1 MPLKASQKK
10 NLRALAHHLKPTVTV
25 ADNGLSEPVV
35 AEIERALD
43 DHELVKIKL
52 RADRHQRKAW
62 AAEIANMCGA
72 ELIQAIGQT
81 ASFYRRHPER
91 PVIDP
96 GK

>member
-10 NLRALAHHLKPTVTV
+10 NLRALAHHLKPLVTV

-43 DHELVKIKL
+43 DHELVKVKL
-52 RADRHQRKAW
+52 RADRIQRKAW
-62 AAEIANMCGA
+62 AAEIADTCGA

-81 ASFYRRHPER
+81 ASFYRRHPEK

-96 GK
+96 GQ

>member
-10 NLRALAHHLKPTVTV
+10 NLRAQAHHLKPLVTV
-25 ADNGLSEPVV
+25 ADKGLSEAVV
-35 AEIERALD
+35 AEIERALF
-43 DHELVKIKL
+43 DHELVKVKL
-52 RADRHQRKAW
+52 RADREQRKAW
-62 AAEIANMCGA
+62 AGKITAQCQA

-81 ASFYRRHPER
+81 ACFYKRHPDK